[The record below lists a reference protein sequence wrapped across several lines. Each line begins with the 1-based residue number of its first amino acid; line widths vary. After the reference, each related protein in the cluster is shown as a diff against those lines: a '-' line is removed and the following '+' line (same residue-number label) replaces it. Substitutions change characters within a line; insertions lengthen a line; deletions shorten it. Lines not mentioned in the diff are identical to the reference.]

1 MDETKKESGLM
12 RFMEEKFVPVAAG
25 IGGQRHLLALRDGIV
40 MIMPLL
46 LVGAFAM
53 IIIDFPVPAWN
64 DFMAEIGWYWDG
76 KLDLIVEATFG
87 IMAVIASF
95 GVASS
100 LASSYKMKDGS
111 PVDGIPAGVLAIAA
125 FFIVTEAGRLGAF
138 TEDINI
144 ATNAENLF
152 VAMLFAII
160 TAEIYRVFVQNGWII
175 KMPESVPA
183 AISRQFSAL
192 LPGIAVLGGAWLLI
206 AVPFSNTSYLT
217 VSAWL
222 NEGLF
227 SWLVNVGL
235 SYPGIMIGSFLEH
248 LLWCFGLHGSA
259 IIIFP
264 FFEPLYL
271 TTTFPGTE
279 AIVTWPF
286 YENGVWIGGSGA
298 TLPAVV
304 YMLLFAKSKLCK
316 DVGRIAIGPGIFNIN
331 EPVTFGLPVV
341 LNPVLMI
348 PYILSPLVI
357 ITIMYAGTAVGIFPV
372 LDRLVP
378 WTTPIFVSGFL
389 AASGGIG
396 SSIMGLVAQ
405 IICFAAAFLIWFPFI
420 RSWDNVNVKRE
431 AGEA

>member
-1 MDETKKESGLM
+1 
-12 RFMEEKFVPVAAG
+12 
-25 IGGQRHLLALRDGIV
+25 
-40 MIMPLL
+40 
-46 LVGAFAM
+46 
-53 IIIDFPVPAWN
+53 
-64 DFMAEIGWYWDG
+64 
-76 KLDLIVEATFG
+76 
-87 IMAVIASF
+87 MAVIASF

-100 LASSYKMKDGS
+100 LASSYKAKDGS
-111 PVDGIPAGVLAIAA
+111 PIDGIPAGVLAVAV
-125 FFIVTEAGRLGAF
+125 FFVVTEAGRLA
-138 TEDINI
+138 EDVVLGMNS
-144 ATNAENLF
+144 ENLF
-152 VAMLFAII
+152 VAMFFAII
-160 TAEIYRVFVQNGWII
+160 TAEIYRVFVQKEWII
-175 KMPESVPA
+175 KMPETVPT
-183 AISRQFSAL
+183 AIARQFSAL
-192 LPGIAVLGGAWLLI
+192 LPGAVVLGGAWLLI
-206 AVPFSNTSYLT
+206 AIPFSYTPFVT

-259 IIIFP
+259 IVIFP

-271 TTTFPGTE
+271 SVTTPGTT

-304 YMLLFAKSKLCK
+304 YMLLFAKSRLCK
-316 DVGRIAIGPGIFNIN
+316 DIGKIAIGPGIFNIN

-341 LNPVLMI
+341 LNPMLMI

-357 ITIMYAGTAVGIFPV
+357 ITIMYTGTAVGIFPI
-372 LDRLVP
+372 LDKMVP

-405 IICFAAAFLIWFPFI
+405 VICFAVALLIWFPFI
-420 RSWDNVNVKRE
+420 RAWDNVNVKRE
-431 AGEA
+431 AGLA